1 MSQCATCG
9 VLCEAFPVTGLESL
23 MVYQGLGCTVIVG
36 DLFITNLPGSVG
48 AGLLRA
54 TFSRVRQIRGTLY
67 IVNNAQLPSSNVFS
81 SLTTVDSIRLHNN
94 PALYDAR
101 IPTLKQI
108 TTNSVSIVFG
118 CDRLCHARY
127 PSTQIIVDQGGCANN
142 TLKYFV
148 HVDGYITTEDFPTL
162 NGLFNRASFNLTNG
176 VVSLLCPSPFC
187 LCSLLLSLVRGKL

>member
-1 MSQCATCG
+1 MSQCANCG

-48 AGLLRA
+48 AGLIRA
-54 TFSRVRQIRGTLY
+54 SFSKVRQIRGMLY

-81 SLTTVDSIRLHNN
+81 SLTTVDGIRLHNN

-108 TTNSVSIVFG
+108 KANSVSVFG
-118 CDRLCHARY
+118 CDRLCPARY
-127 PSTQIIVDQGGCANN
+127 PSTQIVVDQGGCANS

-148 HVDGYITTEDFPTL
+148 HVDGDITAEDVDL
-162 NGLFNRASFNLTNG
+162 LFS
-176 VVSLLCPSPFC
+176 SPYWK
-187 LCSLLLSLVRGKL
+187 CSQN